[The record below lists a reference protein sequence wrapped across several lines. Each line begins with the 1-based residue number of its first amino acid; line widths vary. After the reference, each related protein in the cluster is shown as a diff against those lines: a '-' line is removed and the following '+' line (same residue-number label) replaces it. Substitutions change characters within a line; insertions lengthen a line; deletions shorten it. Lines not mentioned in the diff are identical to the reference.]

1 MMIHGEQLDELRR
14 ELGRGKQRLRTPSK
28 IHLDLPARI
37 GADFIDAFNVHLVN
51 QNTASWEFWYGL
63 LERFVER
70 EDHAR
75 VSQWCDEN
83 GFRLGLWVSD
93 QRTAY
98 ANGRLAAN
106 RIARLE
112 ALPGWIWNAFA
123 DQWEEGFSHLKRF
136 VKREGHALVPNVH
149 REKDGYRLGAWVGA
163 QRDQCA
169 KGRLASDRVARL
181 EALPGWIWDV
191 HEEKWEEGFSYLE
204 RFVKRQGHARVPATH
219 KAADGYR
226 LGVWVSYQRTAYANG
241 RLAANRI
248 ARLEALPGWIWDVHE
263 EKWEEG
269 FSYLER
275 FVKRQGHA
283 RVAVSHA
290 ENGYRLGQWVG
301 VQRNTYAKGQ
311 LAPDRIARL
320 EALPGW
326 SWDPFADQ
334 WKEGFRH
341 LDRFVKREGHALV
354 PKRHVE
360 GSDYLL
366 GSWVSN
372 QRTAYRTGKLTS
384 DQVARLEAVRGWI
397 WDPSADQWE
406 EGFSH
411 LERFVKREGHARVAA
426 SHVENGYR
434 LGQWVGVQRKTYAK
448 GRLASDRVSRLEA
461 VPGWTWSAPK
471 GPKTTSNVLT

>member
-1 MMIHGEQLDELRR
+1 M
-14 ELGRGKQRLRTPSK
+14 
-28 IHLDLPARI
+28 
-37 GADFIDAFNVHLVN
+37 
-51 QNTASWEFWYGL
+51 GL
-63 LERFVER
+63 
-70 EDHAR
+70 
-75 VSQWCDEN
+75 
-83 GFRLGLWVSD
+83 
-93 QRTAY
+93 
-98 ANGRLAAN
+98 
-106 RIARLE
+106 
-112 ALPGWIWNAFA
+112 
-123 DQWEEGFSHLKRF
+123 
-136 VKREGHALVPNVH
+136 
-149 REKDGYRLGAWVGA
+149 
-163 QRDQCA
+163 
-169 KGRLASDRVARL
+169 
-181 EALPGWIWDV
+181 
-191 HEEKWEEGFSYLE
+191 
-204 RFVKRQGHARVPATH
+204 
-219 KAADGYR
+219 
-226 LGVWVSYQRTAYANG
+226 
-241 RLAANRI
+241 
-248 ARLEALPGWIWDVHE
+248 
-263 EKWEEG
+263 
-269 FSYLER
+269 
-275 FVKRQGHA
+275 
-283 RVAVSHA
+283 
-290 ENGYRLGQWVG
+290 
-301 VQRNTYAKGQ
+301 

>member
-169 KGRLASDRVARL
+169 KGRLASDRV
-181 EALPGWIWDV
+181 
-191 HEEKWEEGFSYLE
+191 
-204 RFVKRQGHARVPATH
+204 
-219 KAADGYR
+219 
-226 LGVWVSYQRTAYANG
+226 
-241 RLAANRI
+241 